1 MKSEQAI
8 MLLLVIILLVVAGA
22 QALQISK
29 LNEKATAI
37 ATGKF
42 KVVGAGTSEFASDD
56 EMMAAHHG
64 NGAMPAASP
73 AEGIG
78 GCS

>member
-1 MKSEQAI
+1 MKTKQAV
-8 MLLLVIILLVVAGA
+8 MVLLMIILLAVAGA
-22 QALQISK
+22 QALQINK
-29 LNEKATAI
+29 LNAKATAI

-42 KVVGAGTSEFASDD
+42 KVVGTGTSEFASDE

-64 NGAMPAASP
+64 GGAMPASTP